1 MLKKLTLLS
10 LLILPLLLTA
20 QTDTLLRYKM
30 EEYIIT
36 GEPIPN
42 QIFAIQPLQK
52 MNKEKLERLSPLQLS
67 DIVKHLAGTI
77 VKDYGGIGGMKTVS
91 VRGLGSQHTGVVYD
105 GVALSDCQ
113 TGQIDIGK
121 ISMEFIESI
130 TLSNGLANQIFSP
143 ARQYSYGAVMNIY
156 PESSLFQPN
165 ENSRVR
171 FSLLGGSYGFIN
183 PTLKISQRVFANR
196 IKNWNCIATVKG
208 SYLTLKGDYP
218 YTLFFGGGQ
227 DSTSTERRANADM
240 QSIQTEG
247 TLFLIHKQ
255 KKESLKINLFYFHS
269 ERGLPGAALFY
280 NLFSDQRLWDANA
293 FAQAKYTKFFS
304 QKWGYSCVAKMNHSY
319 IRYLDPSFL
328 NAEGKLDNRYN
339 QNEYYLSNSF
349 LYMGKNFDISLANDL
364 FYNDLY
370 SNAQYFIQPSR
381 FNTLT
386 SASAEWRY
394 KWLKVSANLL
404 HTLAINR
411 AQLGTAAPN
420 YQKLSPTAGF
430 SAKPFAKKELYVR
443 AFYKNIFRL
452 PTFNDLYYREFGNLN
467 LKPEN
472 TSQFS
477 AGVTYYNIFQQ
488 GKLTFTATL
497 DGYYN
502 VIENKIVAIPS
513 KNLFIWTMLNYGIV
527 HAKGIDGTVQS
538 SYKISKNFEINLLAS
553 YTFQKAVDL
562 TEPGS
567 KTYNNQLPYTPLHSG
582 STGISFTTKLGIFS
596 YNTIISGERY
606 VLGQNIPQNL
616 LQGYIDHSLS
626 YGKEFVFNN
635 NQNKNVYRFGIKLEV
650 INLTNKQYQIVR
662 NYPMPGRHY
671 RAKLTFQL

>member
-1 MLKKLTLLS
+1 MLKKLALLS
-10 LLILPLLLTA
+10 LLFLPLLLTA
-20 QTDTLLRYKM
+20 QTDTMLRYKM
-30 EEYIIT
+30 EEFIVT
-36 GEPIPN
+36 GEPIPY

-52 MNKEKLERLSPLQLS
+52 INKEKLERLSPLQLS

-91 VRGLGSQHTGVVYD
+91 VRGLGAQHTGVVYD

-156 PESSLFQPN
+156 PENSLFQPN
-165 ENSRVR
+165 ENTRVR
-171 FSLLGGSYGFIN
+171 FSILGGSFGFIN
-183 PTLKISQRVFANR
+183 PTLKISQRIFTNHLQ
-196 IKNWNCIATVKG
+196 KWNCFTTIKG
-208 SYLTLKGDYP
+208 SYLTLKGNYP
-218 YTLFFGGGQ
+218 YTLFFGGAQ

-255 KKESLKINLFYFHS
+255 KKESLKINLFYYHS
-269 ERGLPGAALFY
+269 ERGLPGAALYY

-293 FAQAKYTKFFS
+293 FVQAKYIKFFAK
-304 QKWGYSCVAKMNHSY
+304 KWGYSCVAKINHSY

-328 NAEGKLDNRYN
+328 NAEGKLDNRYT

-349 LYMGKNFDISLANDL
+349 LYMGKNFDISFANDL
-364 FYNDLY
+364 FYNDLF

-394 KWLKVSANLL
+394 KWVKVSANLL

-411 AQLGTAAPN
+411 AQLGDAAPN
-420 YQKLSPTAGF
+420 YHKLSPTAGF
-430 SAKPFAKKELYVR
+430 SAKPFAKKEFYVR

-477 AGVTYYNIFQQ
+477 AGITFYNTFNQ
-488 GKLTFTATL
+488 GKLTLSGTI

-527 HAKGIDGTVQS
+527 HAKGIDATLQS
-538 SYKISKNFEINLLAS
+538 SYKIAKNFEINILAT
-553 YTFQKAVDL
+553 YTFQKAVDV
-562 TEPGS
+562 TDPGS
-567 KTYNNQLPYTPLHSG
+567 RTYDNQLPYTPLHSG
-582 STGISFTTKLGIFS
+582 STGISITTKLGVFS

-616 LQGYIDHSLS
+616 LQGYIDHSIS
-626 YGKEFVFNN
+626 FGKEFVFKS
-635 NQNKNVYRFGIKLEV
+635 NQKPNSYRIGIKLEV
-650 INLTNKQYQIVR
+650 INFTNQQYQIVR

>member
-1 MLKKLTLLS
+1 MSNKLFLLTLFCFPFFVFAQVDTLKKYN
-10 LLILPLLLTA
+10 I
-20 QTDTLLRYKM
+20 
-30 EEYIIT
+30 EEFIVS

-52 MNKEKLERLSPLQLS
+52 MNKEKIDRLSSLQLS
-67 DIVKHLAGTI
+67 DVVKHLAGTI

-91 VRGLGSQHTGVVYD
+91 VRGLGANHTGVVYD

-156 PESSLFQPN
+156 PESSLFQN
-165 ENSRVR
+165 QETTKVK
-171 FSLLGGSYGFIN
+171 FSLLGGSYGFLN
-183 PTLKISQRVFANR
+183 PTLKISQRIFAN
-196 IKNWNCIATVKG
+196 KCQKWNCIATFKG
-208 SYLTLKGDYP
+208 SYVTLKGDFP
-218 YTLFFGGGQ
+218 YTLFFGGSN
-227 DSTSTERRANADM
+227 DSTSTERRTNADM
-240 QSIQTEG
+240 QSINTEAS
-247 TLFLIHKQ
+247 LFLIHKQ
-255 KKESLKINLFYFHS
+255 KKESFKINIFYYHS
-269 ERGLPGAALFY
+269 ERGLPGAALYY

-293 FAQAKYTKFFS
+293 FVQAKYTKFFS
-304 QKWGYSCVAKMNHSY
+304 KKWGYSSIAKVNHSY

-328 NAEGKLDNRYN
+328 NSEGKLDNRYT

-349 LYMGKNFDISLANDL
+349 IYMGENLDISFANDL
-364 FYNDLY
+364 FYNNLF
-370 SNAQYFIQPSR
+370 SNAQFFIQPSR
-381 FNTLT
+381 FNILT
-386 SASAEWRY
+386 SASAEWRL
-394 KWLKVSANLL
+394 KWLKISSNLL
-404 HTLAINR
+404 HTLAINSAR
-411 AQLGTAAPN
+411 LGESAPN
-420 YQKLSPTAGF
+420 YQKLSPTFGF
-430 SAKPFAKKELYVR
+430 SIKPYAKKDFYVR

-477 AGVTYYNIFQQ
+477 SGITYFNTFYQ
-488 GKLTFTATL
+488 GKITLSATL
-497 DGYYN
+497 DAYYN
-502 VIENKIVAIPS
+502 LIENKIVAIPN
-513 KNLFIWTMLNYGIV
+513 KNLFIWTMINYGVV
-527 HAKGIDGTVQS
+527 HAKGIDATLQS
-538 SYKISKNFEINLLAS
+538 SYKIAKNFEIHILGS

-562 TEPGS
+562 TTPGS

-582 STGISFTTKLGIFS
+582 STGISITTKLGTLS

-616 LQGYIDHSLS
+616 LQGYLDHSVSFGKDFLFKNNINTNS
-626 YGKEFVFNN
+626 YRLGV
-635 NQNKNVYRFGIKLEV
+635 KLEV
-650 INLTNKQYQIVR
+650 INFTNEQYQIVR

-671 RAKLTFQL
+671 RIKLILQ